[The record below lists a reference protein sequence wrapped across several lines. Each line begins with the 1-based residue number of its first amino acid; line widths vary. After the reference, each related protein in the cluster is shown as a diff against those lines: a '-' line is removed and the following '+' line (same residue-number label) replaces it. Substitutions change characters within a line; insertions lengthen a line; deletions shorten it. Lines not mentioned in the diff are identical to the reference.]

1 MESSIQI
8 IAGVSFL
15 VVGLSHVFRPRVW
28 AQFFID
34 LRERGEVA
42 SFHVALM
49 NLPLGTLIVAFHNVW
64 RGAGLVLTLIGWAYI
79 LKSLV
84 YFVWPRHGLRM
95 LARVSLERAWE
106 FAAGGVPL
114 AAYGGFLLYTA
125 FRG

>member
-1 MESSIQI
+1 MESSIEVV
-8 IAGVSFL
+8 AGISFL
-15 VVGLSHVFRPRVW
+15 VVGLSHLMRPRVW

-49 NLPLGTLIVAFHNVW
+49 HLTLGALIVAFHNVW
-64 RGAGLVLTLIGWAYI
+64 RGAGLVLTLVGWAYV

-95 LARVSLERAWE
+95 LARVSTERAWE
-106 FAAGGVPL
+106 FAAGGVAL

-125 FRG
+125 WRV